1 MKASKPHISA
11 ESLFRRLSPAAQREY
26 LDFDIAH
33 DFSHF
38 LMKVFETVSPSDV
51 FQGNWHIDAMT
62 CKVELLIKGKIKRLI
77 VTVPPRH
84 LKSIIFSVALT
95 AFLLGLDPTLRIV
108 CVSYSNVLAVKHAN
122 DFRAVVNSD
131 WYRRIFSRTKIS
143 PEKDTEGVTMT
154 TARGYRMAKSLTG
167 SLAGFG
173 GDIIILDDPQ
183 KPDEALS
190 EATRRSTGQAFDA
203 NLLQR
208 LNSKADGI
216 VVLVMQRLHED
227 DLAGRLL
234 EKGGWEHLKIPAIA
248 EQEERVPI
256 GRGRLHKRRAGTVI
270 DPRRE
275 SIEDLTRLRQTM
287 GELLFSGQY
296 QQNPIPLEGNIIKA
310 AWFKEYDVVPTP
322 QPRDL
327 FVISVD
333 TAMKG
338 DPHADYSVAT
348 AWMAR
353 GEHMYLLDLW
363 RERVSYPE
371 LKRAVLR
378 LRERYPTAAL
388 VIENKGSGM
397 SLMEDLRAQNVA
409 SIGFNP
415 DGDKETRLAAVSV
428 LFESGAVLFPKGAA
442 WLDALK
448 AELLGFPNLKH
459 DDQVDSVSQAL
470 LWIRKRRRNELP
482 FVVPFVAGRPRYVPG
497 S

>member
-1 MKASKPHISA
+1 
-11 ESLFRRLSPAAQREY
+11 
-26 LDFDIAH
+26 
-33 DFSHF
+33 
-38 LMKVFETVSPSDV
+38 
-51 FQGNWHIDAMT
+51 
-62 CKVELLIKGKIKRLI
+62 
-77 VTVPPRH
+77 
-84 LKSIIFSVALT
+84 
-95 AFLLGLDPTLRIV
+95 
-108 CVSYSNVLAVKHAN
+108 
-122 DFRAVVNSD
+122 
-131 WYRRIFSRTKIS
+131 
-143 PEKDTEGVTMT
+143 
-154 TARGYRMAKSLTG
+154 
-167 SLAGFG
+167 
-173 GDIIILDDPQ
+173 
-183 KPDEALS
+183 
-190 EATRRSTGQAFDA
+190 
-203 NLLQR
+203 
-208 LNSKADGI
+208 
-216 VVLVMQRLHED
+216 
-227 DLAGRLL
+227 
-234 EKGGWEHLKIPAIA
+234 
-248 EQEERVPI
+248 
-256 GRGRLHKRRAGTVI
+256 
-270 DPRRE
+270 
-275 SIEDLTRLRQTM
+275 M